1 MRNKQLIDALNPD
14 TKGLSN
20 KTIKSTYFT
29 MASSL
34 TRMAMMLI
42 TTPILARILTPED
55 YGIVGLSMIVTEII
69 VLFSEVGL
77 VAYIIQKAKLTI
89 SEIETG
95 FWLNFLVGI
104 VLAGLIALASP
115 LAAYFFD
122 VEELTEILLFSALA
136 FFIINSTA
144 IHHALLMRTL
154 SYGTIAFIEISS
166 ILIRY
171 SIAIYMAYS
180 GYGFWALVI
189 SALIGFG
196 VTSLLRILLFRWIPR
211 FRFNINTGKTIFEK
225 GKHVFLDNL
234 MNYASNNVD
243 NIIIGKRLGVESLGL
258 YQMAFSIQS
267 MLKQIFSQILNRV
280 LFSSYSK
287 VQNEKTRRNN
297 AFIKITEALA
307 FLSFPAFGSLIFL
320 AEDVVLLFLGEKW
333 INSIL
338 PLQLISI
345 SALMMPV
352 ASNCSSMLYGIGRM
366 DLNKNLTAARLIL
379 NVFGVFTGSFFG
391 LNGIALMLSISLLVW
406 VSLQI
411 HFTCK
416 ELELPMLR
424 FMKALL
430 PAGLTTLA
438 TVSIL
443 EAISVSNQS
452 WISGLNNFQDFLL
465 FLPLGALIYTAILMI
480 FWRKKIFTYTGYL
493 KRKPG

>member
-1 MRNKQLIDALNPD
+1 MQNKQLIDALKPGA
-14 TKGLSN
+14 KGLAN

-34 TRMAMMLI
+34 TRMVMMLI

-104 VLAGLIALASP
+104 VLAALIALASP
-115 LAAYFFD
+115 IAAYFFD

-136 FFIINSTA
+136 FLIINTTA

-154 SYGTIAFIEISS
+154 SYGAIAFIEVSS
-166 ILIRY
+166 IIIRY

-196 VTSLLRILLFRWIPR
+196 ITSLLRILIFRWIPR
-211 FRFNINTGKTIFEK
+211 FRFNVNASKAIFRK

-267 MLKQIFSQILNRV
+267 MLKQIFSQILSRV

-287 VQNEKTRRNN
+287 VQDEKARRNN
-297 AFIKITEALA
+297 AFIKITEILAL
-307 FLSFPAFGSLIFL
+307 LSFPAFGSLIFF

-333 INSIL
+333 TSSIT

-366 DLNKNLTAARLIL
+366 DLNKNLTAARLVL
-379 NVFGVFTGSFFG
+379 NIFGVFTGSFFG

-406 VSLQI
+406 VFLQI
-411 HFTCK
+411 HYTCK
-416 ELELPMLR
+416 ELELPILR
-424 FMKALL
+424 FIKAIL

-443 EAISVSNQS
+443 EVVSASSQPWTNELS
-452 WISGLNNFQDFLL
+452 HLQDLLL
-465 FLPLGALIYTAILMI
+465 FFPIGALIYIIILI
-480 FWRKKIFTYTGYL
+480 TFWRKKVFSYVGYF
-493 KRKPG
+493 KRSSN